1 MKKLIIIGAAGIM
14 VGAALFGSPYRATD
28 NLIVTSLANQAD
40 LSKVNP
46 ATYLAAK
53 KVAGETTSENWAG
66 YAASGSGFTE
76 VSGSWVVPTVQPGQA
91 LATDA
96 AWVGIG
102 GVSSQDLIQS
112 GTQAV
117 VLNGK
122 VQYQAWTE
130 ILPAD
135 SKQLAIDIHPGDN
148 ISVDITEYSR
158 GKWRITFADV
168 TTGKTITKNIAYNSS
183 HSSAE
188 WIEEAPSDSNG
199 VLPLDN
205 FGSITFGNCSAAR
218 GGKTQTLAA
227 AKAKP
232 IALVSDTGITLAS
245 TSGLNNS
252 GVGFSVTRSGNKQN
266 IPKNRSFRP
275 METWTHKAHNFKN

>member
-1 MKKLIIIGAAGIM
+1 
-14 VGAALFGSPYRATD
+14 
-28 NLIVTSLANQAD
+28 
-40 LSKVNP
+40 
-46 ATYLAAK
+46 
-53 KVAGETTSENWAG
+53 
-66 YAASGSGFTE
+66 
-76 VSGSWVVPTVQPGQA
+76 

-135 SKQLAIDIHPGDN
+135 SKQLTIDIHPGDN

-168 TTGKTITKNIAYNSS
+168 TTGKTITKNIAYTSS

-205 FGSITFGNCSAAR
+205 FGSIAFGNCSAVR

-232 IALVSDTGITLAS
+232 IALVSDTGITLAN